1 MEYILYL
8 KPQFVDSKKPK
19 QYRVKSRKNN
29 FVETYS
35 LNLLKS
41 LILQFLKIF
50 LFFFYVFHYI
60 TKLQTR
66 IQGQQIT
73 FRREGAETF
82 RKDLTL

>member
-50 LFFFYVFHYI
+50 LFFYVFHYI
-60 TKLQTR
+60 TKLQTE
-66 IQGQQIT
+66 IQDRQKT